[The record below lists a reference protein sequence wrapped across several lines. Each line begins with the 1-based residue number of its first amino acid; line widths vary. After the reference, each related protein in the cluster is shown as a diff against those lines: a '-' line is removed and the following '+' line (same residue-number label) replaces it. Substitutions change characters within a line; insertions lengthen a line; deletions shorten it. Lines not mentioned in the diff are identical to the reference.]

1 LRKGWRQAGHR
12 KEIKADPAKDQ
23 AVTGKV
29 PAAGVGL
36 RAPHYH
42 RFLQERPAVG
52 WLEVH
57 SENFLARSGWDWHV
71 LCELRHDYPLSLHGV
86 GLGLGSARGFPE
98 HHLERI
104 RQLVDAVQ
112 PMLVSEHLSWGA
124 VQGRQLHDLLP
135 VTLDRAALALVAER
149 VCRVQDVLRRQI
161 LLENVSAYVR
171 FRGDA
176 MSEAEFL
183 AELVRLTGCG
193 VLLDVNNLY
202 VNQRNH
208 EEDALAALA
217 ALPLGCVGEI
227 HLGGHLETEHALID
241 HHGAAV
247 AEPVW
252 SLYRAA
258 LGRFRRVPT
267 LIEWDTEIPALEVLL
282 REAAEADKIARGF
295 DESGPLALT
304 CLRVSPAGL
313 RAQLAQDE
321 SLAAHQSMIGDGLL
335 DGTTDGA
342 AIALVS
348 SEAAAERLGIYRG
361 NLFANWTKGLA
372 AAYPVVQQLLGDD
385 FFGGLARAYGKAYP
399 SQDPDLNRF
408 GERFAEFLAG
418 FEHVAEYPYLPD
430 MARLEWALHQ
440 SFYAP
445 DAPALDPAALAG
457 MPPEQVEAITLPLR
471 PSSSLLSSE
480 WSVAKLWLA
489 HQPGGPAFPEQM
501 AEESFALV
509 VRPQWQPQLVEL
521 SPAAFV
527 ALSSCARGETFG
539 AALDAAF
546 AVDGDFD
553 VASQLRQWLALGV
566 FAGVDS
572 GGEAG
577 RAAVPTRASVRG
589 Q

>member
-1 LRKGWRQAGHR
+1 
-12 KEIKADPAKDQ
+12 
-23 AVTGKV
+23 VTGKV
-29 PAAGVGL
+29 LAAGVGL
-36 RAPHYH
+36 RAPHYR
-42 RFLQERPAVG
+42 RFLHERPAVG

-98 HHLERI
+98 QHLERI

-149 VCRVQDVLRRQI
+149 VCRVQHVLRRQI

-171 FRGDA
+171 FRDDA

-208 EEDALAALA
+208 GEDALAALA
-217 ALPLGCVGEI
+217 ALPVGCVGEI
-227 HLGGHLETEHALID
+227 HLGGHLETEQALID

-252 SLYRAA
+252 ALYRAA
-258 LGRFRRVPT
+258 LGRFGRMPT

-282 REAAEADKIARGF
+282 GEAAEADRIARGF
-295 DESGPLALT
+295 DESEKSVLT
-304 CLRVSPAGL
+304 CPHVSSARQAGP
-313 RAQLAQDE
+313 LAQDE
-321 SLAAHQSMIGDGLL
+321 SLAARQSMIGEGLL
-335 DGTTDGA
+335 DGASDGA
-342 AIALVS
+342 AVALIS
-348 SEAAAERLGIYRG
+348 SDAPAQRLGIYRG
-361 NLFANWTKGLA
+361 NLFANWAKGLA
-372 AAYPVVQQLLGDD
+372 AAYPVVQQLVGDD
-385 FFGGLARAYGKAYP
+385 FFSGLARAYGKAYP

-408 GERFAEFLAG
+408 GERFPEFLAS
-418 FEHVAEYPYLPD
+418 FEHVAEFPYLPD

-445 DAPALDPAALAG
+445 DDPALDPADLAG
-457 MPPEQVEAITLPLR
+457 VPPEQVEALTLPLR
-471 PSSSLLSSE
+471 PSSALMRSE

-489 HQPGGPAFPEQM
+489 HQHGGPAFPAQM
-501 AEESFALV
+501 GQESLALV
-509 VRPQWQPQLVEL
+509 VRPLWQPQLVEL
-521 SPAAFV
+521 PPAAFA

-546 AVDGDFD
+546 AVDEDFD

-566 FAGVDS
+566 FAGVD
-572 GGEAG
+572 
-577 RAAVPTRASVRG
+577 
-589 Q
+589 